1 MVIIYGG
8 IQQDGIIL
16 SVHTKTVD
24 TSLKRNST
32 RRKSGGS
39 NGLKQGNQVFI
50 GYEAGKI
57 RDDLLHRG
65 TVKPRGGGWRKS
77 GGKGRQWLSTGLP
90 RTTLPSTRGLQ
101 ESTQSTR
108 TTRLQR
114 STSPPSVVKGQL
126 GKNLNGSRGNQS
138 EIDGSAV
145 STTTEGIIGGRIVQ
159 AEKNDKTQSTQK
171 VEPAAND
178 QLENRNSIFD
188 NISQRNRVDT
198 HINRGKNQLST
209 IFPTFATRYNFP
221 EKTTPAP
228 ESTTTKVDVELL
240 EKELLD
246 VLDRLAESYTD
257 SPESQ

>member
-1 MVIIYGG
+1 M
-8 IQQDGIIL
+8 
-16 SVHTKTVD
+16 
-24 TSLKRNST
+24 
-32 RRKSGGS
+32 
-39 NGLKQGNQVFI
+39 
-50 GYEAGKI
+50 
-57 RDDLLHRG
+57 
-65 TVKPRGGGWRKS
+65 
-77 GGKGRQWLSTGLP
+77 
-90 RTTLPSTRGLQ
+90 
-101 ESTQSTR
+101 
-108 TTRLQR
+108 
-114 STSPPSVVKGQL
+114 

-138 EIDGSAV
+138 EINGGAV

-159 AEKNDKTQSTQK
+159 AEKNDKTHSTQK
-171 VEPAAND
+171 VEPAADD

-198 HINRGKNQLST
+198 HINRSKNQLST

-228 ESTTTKVDVELL
+228 ESTTTKVVIINCHVYIFIFYNNQVDVELL

>member
-1 MVIIYGG
+1 MII
-8 IQQDGIIL
+8 
-16 SVHTKTVD
+16 
-24 TSLKRNST
+24 
-32 RRKSGGS
+32 
-39 NGLKQGNQVFI
+39 FI
-50 GYEAGKI
+50 S
-57 RDDLLHRG
+57 R
-65 TVKPRGGGWRKS
+65 
-77 GGKGRQWLSTGLP
+77 
-90 RTTLPSTRGLQ
+90 
-101 ESTQSTR
+101 
-108 TTRLQR
+108 
-114 STSPPSVVKGQL
+114 QL

-138 EIDGSAV
+138 EIDGGPV

-159 AEKNDKTQSTQK
+159 AEKNDKTHSTQK
-171 VEPAAND
+171 VEPAADD
-178 QLENRNSIFD
+178 QVENRNSIFN

-228 ESTTTKVDVELL
+228 ESTTTKVVIENENVNMTVDNNNQVDVELL

>member
-1 MVIIYGG
+1 M
-8 IQQDGIIL
+8 
-16 SVHTKTVD
+16 
-24 TSLKRNST
+24 
-32 RRKSGGS
+32 
-39 NGLKQGNQVFI
+39 
-50 GYEAGKI
+50 
-57 RDDLLHRG
+57 
-65 TVKPRGGGWRKS
+65 
-77 GGKGRQWLSTGLP
+77 
-90 RTTLPSTRGLQ
+90 
-101 ESTQSTR
+101 
-108 TTRLQR
+108 
-114 STSPPSVVKGQL
+114 
-126 GKNLNGSRGNQS
+126 GKNLNGSRGNQR
-138 EIDGSAV
+138 EIDGGPV

-159 AEKNDKTQSTQK
+159 AEKNDKTHSTQK

-198 HINRGKNQLST
+198 HINRSKNQLST

-228 ESTTTKVDVELL
+228 QSTTTKVVIENDNVNMTVDNNNQVDVELL

>member
-1 MVIIYGG
+1 M
-8 IQQDGIIL
+8 
-16 SVHTKTVD
+16 
-24 TSLKRNST
+24 
-32 RRKSGGS
+32 
-39 NGLKQGNQVFI
+39 
-50 GYEAGKI
+50 
-57 RDDLLHRG
+57 
-65 TVKPRGGGWRKS
+65 
-77 GGKGRQWLSTGLP
+77 
-90 RTTLPSTRGLQ
+90 
-101 ESTQSTR
+101 
-108 TTRLQR
+108 
-114 STSPPSVVKGQL
+114 

-138 EIDGSAV
+138 EIDGGPV

-159 AEKNDKTQSTQK
+159 AEKNDKTHSTQK

-188 NISQRNRVDT
+188 NISQRNRVGT
-198 HINRGKNQLST
+198 QINRSKNQLST

-228 ESTTTKVDVELL
+228 ESTTTKVVVENENVNMAVDNNNQVDVQLL